1 MTMREEGNRI
11 GSRSRGAPRVSR
23 RVVLSA
29 GVAAA
34 AAAAIP
40 PAKATAG
47 PAADAV
53 HSRRRALSAPRGTL
67 RLGFEDQGRW
77 SLDPSSPDRLSAVLN
92 ALYNR
97 LVRHDEQGLPAPEL
111 AVAWEA
117 NPVADAWTFTLRE
130 GVTFHDGRPLTSQDV
145 AYTLRHILDPEV
157 GSPGAAVLEI
167 VAADRLETP
176 DDRTIVVRL
185 AQPHADFPLLMLHY
199 AAYIIPDGSGATV
212 GQTGIGTGPFRLE
225 ELTVGNGVSLVA
237 NDRYWGGTP
246 ALAQIRGIG
255 IAEADARV
263 NALLA
268 DQVDILYDFNPAAAE
283 VVGQNPDYIV
293 REFPSGGWIALVMR
307 TDRAPFDDARVRQA
321 MKLVVDRPAMLQ
333 AVLQGRGAVGG
344 DHPIWSGDP
353 YALPVDRPRDIERAR
368 ELLTEAGYAD
378 GLDVTLFSS
387 DVRAIYPAMAV
398 VYQQQAAEAGINVEI
413 RQAPADS
420 YWDTTYMKEAF
431 FCSNWAER
439 PADQILNE
447 AFRTGSTWNESFW
460 SNAEFDRLLE
470 DARREADFEARRELY
485 RQAQRLIVEEGGVIV
500 PSFNSVLTA
509 MHRRVRNLPEMLRN
523 PFWDYAAI
531 SIAAE

>member
-1 MTMREEGNRI
+1 MTTREEGNRI

-29 GVAAA
+29 GVAA

-344 DHPIWSGDP
+344 DHPICMVGR
-353 YALPVDRPRDIERAR
+353 PVRVAR
-368 ELLTEAGYAD
+368 
-378 GLDVTLFSS
+378 
-387 DVRAIYPAMAV
+387 
-398 VYQQQAAEAGINVEI
+398 
-413 RQAPADS
+413 
-420 YWDTTYMKEAF
+420 
-431 FCSNWAER
+431 R
-439 PADQILNE
+439 PAAGHRAGQGVADRGGVRR
-447 AFRTGSTWNESFW
+447 RTRRHPLQLGRPGDLPGDGGRLPAAIGGGGHQRRDPASTGRFVLGH
-460 SNAEFDRLLE
+460 D
-470 DARREADFEARRELY
+470 
-485 RQAQRLIVEEGGVIV
+485 VHEGGVLLLQLGGAAGRPNPQRGV
-500 PSFNSVLTA
+500 PDRQHLERVVL
-509 MHRRVRNLPEMLRN
+509 E
-523 PFWDYAAI
+523 
-531 SIAAE
+531 